1 MNYILTIF
9 TNFGRS
15 GPFILIAFA
24 SYLLWNKSNL
34 FFYYQI
40 GVIISAI
47 LNLVLKGILKQPRPS
62 EDLKEFNLAIK
73 NGHRFV
79 FKNGIPH
86 DIFGMPSGH
95 SQSVMFTVTYISF
108 ALENL
113 KISLSFLF
121 IALLTMVERVID
133 NQHTFM
139 QIVVGG
145 LTGVVYGYLFYYFA
159 QQKIKGVINE
169 KPDDN
174 GPL

>member
-1 MNYILTIF
+1 MNYISTIF
-9 TNFGRS
+9 TNFGS
-15 GPFILIAFA
+15 LGPFILIAFA
-24 SYLLWNKSNL
+24 SYLLWNKPNL

-40 GVIISAI
+40 GIIISAI
-47 LNLVLKGILKQPRPS
+47 LNLILKGILKCPRPL

-108 ALENL
+108 ALKNL

-121 IALLTMVERVID
+121 VALLTMAERVID
-133 NQHTFM
+133 NHHTII

-145 LTGVVYGYLFYYFA
+145 LTGIFYGYLFYYLA
-159 QQKIKGVINE
+159 QEKIKGVINE

>member
-47 LNLVLKGILKQPRPS
+47 LNLILKGILKQPRPS

-79 FKNGIPH
+79 FKNG
-86 DIFGMPSGH
+86 
-95 SQSVMFTVTYISF
+95 
-108 ALENL
+108 
-113 KISLSFLF
+113 
-121 IALLTMVERVID
+121 
-133 NQHTFM
+133 
-139 QIVVGG
+139 
-145 LTGVVYGYLFYYFA
+145 
-159 QQKIKGVINE
+159 
-169 KPDDN
+169 
-174 GPL
+174 

>member
-1 MNYILTIF
+1 MKYISTIF
-9 TNFGRS
+9 TNFGRF
-15 GPFILIAFA
+15 GPIILILFA
-24 SYLLWNKSNL
+24 SYLLWKKSNL
-34 FFYYQI
+34 FFYYQV

-47 LNLVLKGILKQPRPS
+47 LNLILKGILKQPRPS

-79 FKNGIPH
+79 FKNGVPH

-95 SQSVMFTVTYISF
+95 SQSAMFTVTYIF
-108 ALENL
+108 LTLKNL

-121 IALLTMVERVID
+121 VALLTMAERIVD
-133 NQHTFM
+133 NHHTFM
-139 QIVVGG
+139 QVVVGG
-145 LTGVVYGYLFYYFA
+145 LTGILYACLFYYFA

-169 KPDDN
+169 KPDDD